1 MVFFFT
7 VTLGASIAGLVL
19 LLALK
24 RFELATGRTLFLFAR
39 PGVNSLFQRTVV
51 FIEHVLPML
60 LRAVARRLWQ
70 WIKVALLR
78 TLARAIFIFEH
89 LLERMLHT
97 VREKTQGTRAS
108 GEVSPFL
115 REVAEHKKDLQ
126 KRSVRERMILDE

>member
-1 MVFFFT
+1 MVLFFT
-7 VTLGASIAGLVL
+7 VTLCVSIAGVVL
-19 LLALK
+19 LLTLK
-24 RFELATGRTLFLFAR
+24 RFELATGRTLFVFAR
-39 PGVNSLFQRTVV
+39 PGVHGLFRRTLV
-51 FIEHVLPML
+51 FIEHTLPIL
-60 LRAVARRLWQ
+60 FRLGARRLWR
-70 WIKVALLR
+70 WIKVLLQR

-115 REVAEHKKDLQ
+115 REVAEHKKNLQ